1 MEVNCE
7 NCKEIFSEK
16 DLTLKTENQSA
27 GIEQIYY
34 NCPSCG
40 QRYNVALTS
49 IKTRRLQEEIK
60 NKALLIKSKISKGIN
75 NVKDAKQLNE
85 FIKKHKELMDKLNSK

>member
-7 NCKEIFSEK
+7 NCKEKFSEK
-16 DLTLKTENQSA
+16 DITLKTENQSA

-49 IKTRRLQEEIK
+49 IQTRRLQEEIK
-60 NKALLIKSKISKGIN
+60 AHALLIKSKLSKSIN
-75 NVKDAKQLNE
+75 TVKDGKELNNLVKRH
-85 FIKKHKELMDKLNSK
+85 KKLMDKLNSK